1 MKEKPKCSVMHSL
14 CRGTKKSVLFFS
26 VFVWFYFQLQT
37 STSVCDGNIKKK
49 KKMRRNWYI
58 WNSYPFTIKGRIWS
72 GRVSVAVV
80 RFSTLA
86 VDKKKLFFPCLIQYE
101 PWLTHVIYWASEVN
115 RRLLHLLCVPET
127 EMNVPQHSTAQACES
142 RKYVAI
148 GLFYTLLNQFYSIA
162 AMRSCAKTVIHCIL
176 LTYLASLP
184 GCFSAL
190 G

>member
-14 CRGTKKSVLFFS
+14 CRGTKKSFLFFLFLYDF
-26 VFVWFYFQLQT
+26 VFSCKHQPVFATET
-37 STSVCDGNIKKK
+37 SRK

-115 RRLLHLLCVPET
+115 RRLLHLLCAGDRNECT
-127 EMNVPQHSTAQACES
+127 SAQHSA
-142 RKYVAI
+142 
-148 GLFYTLLNQFYSIA
+148 GLRVKEICRDRFILHP
-162 AMRSCAKTVIHCIL
+162 AKSVL
-176 LTYLASLP
+176 
-184 GCFSAL
+184 
-190 G
+190 

>member
-14 CRGTKKSVLFFS
+14 CRGTKKSFLFFLFCMILFS
-26 VFVWFYFQLQT
+26 AA
-37 STSVCDGNIKKK
+37 NINQCLRWKHQKKI
-49 KKMRRNWYI
+49 KMRRNWYI

-115 RRLLHLLCVPET
+115 RRLLHLLCAGDRNECT
-127 EMNVPQHSTAQACES
+127 SAQHSA
-142 RKYVAI
+142 
-148 GLFYTLLNQFYSIA
+148 GLRVKEICRDRFILHP
-162 AMRSCAKTVIHCIL
+162 AKSVL
-176 LTYLASLP
+176 
-184 GCFSAL
+184 
-190 G
+190 

>member
-14 CRGTKKSVLFFS
+14 CRGTKNPFCFFC
-26 VFVWFYFQLQT
+26 FVWFCFQLQT

-49 KKMRRNWYI
+49 KKKRRNWYI

-115 RRLLHLLCVPET
+115 RRLLHLLCAGDRNECT
-127 EMNVPQHSTAQACES
+127 SAQHSA
-142 RKYVAI
+142 
-148 GLFYTLLNQFYSIA
+148 GLRVKEICRDRFILHP
-162 AMRSCAKTVIHCIL
+162 AKSVL
-176 LTYLASLP
+176 
-184 GCFSAL
+184 
-190 G
+190 